1 MDEAPKSR
9 DDILAAIKAKAD
21 AIRAQ
26 RAAAAKGEAPAA
38 EAPAAAFETPVS
50 SVNAAGRP
58 AGTPQSTNV
67 TASGSVT
74 QGVEIRA
81 ERTEDENLKKLLGGL
96 GAYQNPVRGGAWQL
110 DYRYYADARRRLEQA
125 GYTIDESYFV
135 DRPLREWSPAA
146 RGWTKTATPRR

>member
-9 DDILAAIKAKAD
+9 EEMLAAIKARAD

-38 EAPAAAFETPVS
+38 EAPAAVFETPVS

-58 AGTPQSTNV
+58 AGKPQNTGV

-81 ERTEDENLKKLLGGL
+81 DRSEDENLKKLLGGL

-110 DYRYYADARRRLEQA
+110 DYRYYAEARRRLAQA
-125 GYTIDESYFV
+125 GYEIDESYFF
-135 DRPLREWSPAA
+135 DWPLQKWSPER